1 MRSGLSSNTC
11 IIIFAIMTI
20 FCGAFTAYHSPDSR
34 FVNAQIQ
41 HSNGTQSLLAQ
52 NLTEPMG
59 VKINSPVAGQ
69 EVPVGTLNI
78 SGTSTDNVAKDCHV
92 FVDVNDVKPL
102 QKTRAVGPGGENDY
116 SNWTFTY
123 TNDYHLI
130 SEGPNELT
138 AKLSCS
144 ENPENNSGIGSAL
157 ISNSSNGRSK
167 WYSINVTGIALPS
180 SVQGDQTGNQSQIQ
194 SANDSKQNATISE
207 KPQDNPSDSVPE
219 PMPPNSI
226 NKQEI
231 AAIPEEELSVP
242 EEEGSSHQ
250 ILQSNDKSSEEEVE
264 VEEELDS
271 SQILTESDNIN
282 EESEHVATDTV
293 SPHGPSTVGS
303 PNHYYGPQPFESSDR
318 EEFKQPAPMS
328 DLPNPDDAG
337 TQLREEVQ
345 DIDADDADYWLLPTE
360 DRLFP
365 QTSEIEGQDSNSDP
379 SLETFVQD
387 EQIQAGLEGKQTSQ
401 EEDDEEYHFEEK
413 HSANEMFEMITEG
426 VEEQPDTDETDTD
439 KTDADITKPAQNIHD
454 QDPEDKLA
462 EEISLMQSYTRDIE
476 SALE

>member
-20 FCGAFTAYHSPDSR
+20 FCGAFTAYHSPESQ

-69 EVPVGTLNI
+69 EVPVGMLNI

-123 TNDYHLI
+123 TDDYHLI

-180 SVQGDQTGNQSQIQ
+180 SVEGDQTGNQSQIQ

-231 AAIPEEELSVP
+231 AAIPEEELSAP

-250 ILQSNDKSSEEEVE
+250 ILQSNDKSSEEEVEVEGVDVEKVEE

-318 EEFKQPAPMS
+318 EEFQQPAPMS
-328 DLPNPDDAG
+328 DLPKPNPDDAG

-345 DIDADDADYWLLPTE
+345 DIDADDADYWLVPTE
-360 DRLFP
+360 
-365 QTSEIEGQDSNSDP
+365 E
-379 SLETFVQD
+379 
-387 EQIQAGLEGKQTSQ
+387 QTSQ
-401 EEDDEEYHFEEK
+401 EEDDQEYRVEEK

-426 VEEQPDTDETDTD
+426 VEEQPDTD
-439 KTDADITKPAQNIHD
+439 KTGADITKPAQNIHD
-454 QDPEDKLA
+454 QDPEDKMA